1 MSENQHTEQD
11 LMFRSILEN
20 GQEEVPAHVWDGI
33 TSGLD
38 HIARRKK
45 VALWFRRA
53 VVGVSAA
60 AAIATGVI
68 ISLPSEEAII
78 LPEGNEVA
86 VAVAAPADSDPG
98 ETSTVPDNHETL
110 AEAVEHTPYLA
121 YVPEIAP
128 KPTGSAPFETI
139 GKTETHAEQSIDA
152 QEQNTT
158 TPVIEQTTTDEW
170 IEEEPVK
177 RNKIKASLVLSSTT
191 GAAGQGSTSSNGM
204 LRRPI
209 SPATLIQTGVTEIGD
224 NNYGLPLSFGI
235 GAKIDITPRWSVG
248 VGVNYTLLTRK
259 FEGDYMKVENGE
271 ILEYTQSEIRNLQHY
286 IGIPVNV
293 YYNIIAANKINF
305 YAYAGGAVEKGLMDK
320 YQILASNSVY
330 KKQIQG
336 VQWSAN
342 LGLGVEFMLGKHLG
356 LYLDPS
362 AKYYFNCKQPKSIR
376 TKEPLMFGCEIGLRT
391 RF

>member
-20 GQEEVPAHVWDGI
+20 GQEEVPARVWHGVA
-33 TSGLD
+33 SGLD
-38 HIARRKK
+38 QIALRKK
-45 VALWFRRA
+45 AALWFRRA

-68 ISLPSEEAII
+68 LSLPSEEAII
-78 LPEGNEVA
+78 LPEGNAVA

-98 ETSTVPDNHETL
+98 ETSTVTDNYETL

-128 KPTGSAPFETI
+128 T
-139 GKTETHAEQSIDA
+139 EQSIDT

-158 TPVIEQTTTDEW
+158 TPVQVRVQENKSEETAPVIEQTTTDEW

-191 GAAGQGSTSSNGM
+191 GAAGQGSSSSNGI

-209 SPATLIQTGVTEIGD
+209 SPATMIQTGVTEIG
-224 NNYGLPLSFGI
+224 NNRFGLPLSFGV
-235 GAKIDITPRWSVG
+235 GARIDITPRWSVG
-248 VGVNYTLLTRK
+248 VGINYTLLTRK
-259 FEGDYMKVENGE
+259 FEGDYMNVEKGE

-293 YYNIIAANKINF
+293 YYNIISAKKVNF
-305 YAYAGGAVEKGLMDK
+305 YAYAGGAVEKGLVDK
-320 YQILASNSVY
+320 YQILASKSVY

-376 TKEPLMFGCEIGLRT
+376 TVEPLMFGCEIGFRT

>member
-20 GQEEVPAHVWDGI
+20 GQEEVPARVWDGVA
-33 TSGLD
+33 SGLD
-38 HIARRKK
+38 QIALRKK
-45 VALWFRRA
+45 AALWFRRA

-68 ISLPSEEAII
+68 LSLPSEEAII
-78 LPEGNEVA
+78 LPEGNAVA

-98 ETSTVPDNHETL
+98 ETSTVTDNYETL

-128 KPTGSAPFETI
+128 T
-139 GKTETHAEQSIDA
+139 EQSIDT

-158 TPVIEQTTTDEW
+158 TPVQVRVQENKSEETAPVIEQTTADEW
-170 IEEEPVK
+170 IEEEPIK

-191 GAAGQGSTSSNGM
+191 GAAGQGSSSSNGI

-209 SPATLIQTGVTEIGD
+209 SPATMIQTGVTEIG
-224 NNYGLPLSFGI
+224 NNRFGLPLSFGV
-235 GAKIDITPRWSVG
+235 GARIDITPRWSVG
-248 VGVNYTLLTRK
+248 VGINYTLLTRK
-259 FEGDYMKVENGE
+259 FEGDYMNVEKGE

-293 YYNIIAANKINF
+293 YYNIISAKKVNF
-305 YAYAGGAVEKGLMDK
+305 YAYAGGAVEKGLVDK
-320 YQILASNSVY
+320 YQILASKSVY

-376 TKEPLMFGCEIGLRT
+376 TVEPLMFGCEIGFRT